1 MKSTSLLFISLTLL
15 AGCAG
20 SPDDPVTVRVPGMA
34 NPEEQLDR
42 ALDQTRNFLVDFNGR
57 LPTPARNTVALQLAA
72 ALPLHPVTSQPQAV
86 PTPAWR
92 ESPIPTAAPL
102 SAATRYSVPI
112 SGKAGVTWFGYADGT
127 PRLGCASGA
136 VCLIWLERGEKGTD
150 DNIVLSPTSG
160 WQAHLIAG
168 AHGVHAAP
176 AIALSAS
183 SNTQVTTLRVS
194 TDRRTYIWL
203 LDPSAPSMPRVRFV
217 YGNTDPVSQPEIAPP
232 TTGPALQQTGAPDFG
247 FTIEGPDVPWKP
259 LRVYSEHG
267 KTWIEFP
274 PHGVVNN
281 PDLSVIAPQRATP
294 RLQHFVADTLVVED
308 VLTDFMLSA
317 GPGATRSTLHIRH
330 DGKH

>member
-1 MKSTSLLFISLTLL
+1 MKSSSLFFLGLSLL

-20 SPDDPVTVRVPGMA
+20 SPDEPVTVRVPGMA

-72 ALPLHPVTSQPQAV
+72 PLSLHAVTSQPQA
-86 PTPAWR
+86 TPATRWS
-92 ESPIPTAAPL
+92 EDLIPASPAQIATTHFATPIP
-102 SAATRYSVPI
+102 
-112 SGKAGVTWFGYADGT
+112 GKGGVTWFAYADGT
-127 PRLGCASGA
+127 PRLGCAPET
-136 VCLIWLERGEKGTD
+136 VCLIWLERGEKGTAD
-150 DNIVLSPTSG
+150 DIVLSPDSG

-176 AIALSAS
+176 AVALSARG
-183 SNTQVTTLRVS
+183 NARKAALRIS

-203 LDPSAPSMPRVRFV
+203 LDPQASSMPRVHFV
-217 YGNTDPVSQPEIAPP
+217 YSRNDPGTQPEIAQA
-232 TTGPALQQTGAPDFG
+232 TIGPALQQAGAADFG

-259 LRVYSEHG
+259 IRVYSEHG

-274 PHGVVNN
+274 PHGVVSN
-281 PDLSVIAPQRATP
+281 PDLSVIAPQRTTP

-317 GPGATRSTLHIRH
+317 GSGSARKTLHIRH